1 MILNFGRGRENMRKE
16 KKHDSNVHF
25 PLQYNFRAYDLR
37 NYNDTFSI
45 RRVVLPE
52 PPRNQEDRERGRE
65 REREKKKLTV
75 AIINEV
81 VERVMITGVSE
92 LVVVG
97 GQLLQALHSYRTE
110 VPVESCVLCEYICPA
125 CHEAVNERLSP
136 HRTPLRRKI

>member
-1 MILNFGRGRENMRKE
+1 MRRE

-25 PLQYNFRAYDLR
+25 PLKSNVRAYDLR

-52 PPRNQEDRERGRE
+52 PPKDQEDRVGERE
-65 REREKKKLTV
+65 REREKRTV

-81 VERVMITGVSE
+81 VERVVITGVSE

-110 VPVESCVLCEYICPA
+110 VPVESCVLCEYICAA